1 MLALAEADIYLKEWA
16 QAEGAYSEVRE
27 EAEQLFKD
35 LPKQLEGKDPALQRA
50 SRAIAYTLFDN
61 KDKLPGRVYSF
72 NPAFGTLA
80 TEVLDKVAEDL
91 GLPTEAQEAG
101 DEAADFAVDVG
112 GGDDA
117 PVSYDAVVGALK
129 TGEEFV
135 VDTLI
140 EAAQSAVEISRGQ
153 KSEEAA
159 LKAVQQAHAKL
170 LAVDIQKAKAE
181 TRKPMRKQLDAI
193 LQLAD
198 ALIKKI
204 DAFKGS

>member
-1 MLALAEADIYLKEWA
+1 MRCGKRLSSSLRTFRSNWR
-16 QAEGAYSEVRE
+16 VRIR
-27 EAEQLFKD
+27 LCK
-35 LPKQLEGKDPALQRA
+35 GRVQR
-50 SRAIAYTLFDN
+50 SRTRFLID